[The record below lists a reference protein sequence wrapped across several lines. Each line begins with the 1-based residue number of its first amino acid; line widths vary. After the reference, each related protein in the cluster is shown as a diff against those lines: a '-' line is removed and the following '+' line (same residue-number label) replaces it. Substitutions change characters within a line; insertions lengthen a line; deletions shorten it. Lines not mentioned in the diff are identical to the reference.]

1 MLLLS
6 AETAAGG
13 FTGGNMLSLVWLN
26 IPLAV
31 LIILA
36 IVGIPMW
43 MTFRRPERRPDYSEA
58 HVHFR
63 TKAARARG
71 EAVMVGSHVLAGPE
85 RRRTRPGTIRP
96 TVPGRRHSGA
106 PAAARSHAQGAD
118 HHIRA
123 SA

>member
-13 FTGGNMLSLVWLN
+13 FTGGNMTSLVWLN

-31 LIILA
+31 LVILA
-36 IVGIPMW
+36 IVGIPLW
-43 MTFRRPERRPDYSEA
+43 MTFRYPERHPDYAEA
-58 HVHFR
+58 RAHFR

-71 EAVMVGSHVLAGPE
+71 EAVTVGGHVLAGPE

-96 TVPGRRHSGA
+96 SVPGRRHSGA
-106 PAAARSHAQGAD
+106 PAATRAHAPGTDQ
-118 HHIRA
+118 HTRA